1 MLKFCTWKEEE
12 EGTVVE
18 IMFGKSRQ
26 SVIPCLQSVAA
37 DTARF
42 WMSQTNEMRNPQTN
56 AADSDAYACRESVMG

>member
-1 MLKFCTWKEEE
+1 MKEEE
-12 EGTVVE
+12 EGTVVVV
-18 IMFGKSRQ
+18 MFGKSRQ

-42 WMSQTNEMRNPQTN
+42 LMSPENKMRKPQKN